1 MMVGRDGVSSGE
13 RNNTRITG
21 IKLKNV
27 KNGEEQEIA
36 CDGVFVSVGQCSRQ
50 TRMIETSDCLG

>member
-1 MMVGRDGVSSGE
+1 MVMMVGRDGVSRGE

-36 CDGVFVSVGQCSRQ
+36 CDGVFVSVGRVPGTTCA
-50 TRMIETSDCLG
+50 